1 MMNDLPFNET
11 LSNKKRIRIFNEN
24 VDDDELKWHRDRE
37 NRMVKVIQSNGWELQ
52 MDDELPKLMNNGD
65 TFIIPEGVYHRII
78 KGVGDLKVE
87 IEFID

>member
-1 MMNDLPFNET
+1 MNDLPFNET

-78 KGVGDLKVE
+78 KGTGDLKVE